1 MSAAIALEPEACKGV
16 GDPCDATTR
25 NKRSFFRESL
35 HGARGRASADAG
47 SIAARLDRRFQAKN
61 NGELAIEPP
70 VKRSQT
76 A

>member
-1 MSAAIALEPEACKGV
+1 MSAAIALEPEAGEGV

-25 NKRSFFRESL
+25 SNGLSSAS
-35 HGARGRASADAG
+35 HSMGARGRASADAG
-47 SIAARLDRRFQAKN
+47 SIPARLDRRFQAKN

>member
-1 MSAAIALEPEACKGV
+1 MSAAIALEPEAGEGV

-25 NKRSFFRESL
+25 SNGLFRESL
-35 HGARGRASADAG
+35 HGRQGTRLRGRGFDSR
-47 SIAARLDRRFQAKN
+47 RLDRRFQAKK